1 MKLEVYNN
9 NDENKNTLDSM
20 DKNEIKMI
28 IKINENDINKEI
40 YFLDN
45 IDDINDEIKIKPEHN
60 QLNEM
65 NESNTDLY
73 INYTKYKFQKYFI
86 FE

>member
-20 DKNEIKMI
+20 DKNEINMI

-45 IDDINDEIKIKPEHN
+45 IDDINDEIKIFN
-60 QLNEM
+60 
-65 NESNTDLY
+65 LY
-73 INYTKYKFQKYFI
+73 
-86 FE
+86 